1 MLPSRTSEGESG
13 KNPAPVLRS
22 MPLERTIRKLSV
34 MALVGGAAL
43 VGVAGEARADG
54 PVTGTGKG
62 IAGGAL
68 LGGEVA
74 TITMSIIG
82 IEAAW
87 PYFAIGGAAAVGGGI
102 GGYFI
107 ETAAP
112 PEVPLY
118 MLAGGMALVI
128 PTLVAALDA
137 TAYKPPEGDLA
148 DPSVTEPAAEPP
160 LPGEETSSGARPSR
174 ALRAPSKAL
183 GEKTRTAF
191 IPPALVG
198 LRGLDLDNGA
208 LALGI
213 PAVDV
218 RPLYSLRERG
228 MFGVEQGHEVRVSL
242 FRAVF

>member
-1 MLPSRTSEGESG
+1 MGRT
-13 KNPAPVLRS
+13 N
-22 MPLERTIRKLSV
+22 RKLSV
-34 MALVGGAAL
+34 VVSAALMGGAAL
-43 VGVAGEARADG
+43 VAGAGEARADG

-74 TITMSIIG
+74 TITMSVIG

-128 PTLVAALDA
+128 PTLVAALNA
-137 TAYKPPEGDLA
+137 TTYKPPEEDTA
-148 DPSVTEPAAEPP
+148 DPSATEPAPEPP
-160 LPGEETSSGARPSR
+160 LPGAQVTPGSKR
-174 ALRAPSKAL
+174 AGRSPGKVLA
-183 GEKTRTAF
+183 KTTPDTRHPF
-191 IPPALVG
+191 IPMALIGV
-198 LRGLDLDNGA
+198 RGLDPDHV
-208 LALGI
+208 ALGI

-218 RPLYSLRERG
+218 RPLYSLRERQ
-228 MFGVEQGHEVRVSL
+228 MFGVEQGHEVRVPL
-242 FRAVF
+242 LRAVF

>member
-1 MLPSRTSEGESG
+1 
-13 KNPAPVLRS
+13 
-22 MPLERTIRKLSV
+22 MPLGRTNRKVSV
-34 MALVGGAAL
+34 VVSAARVGVAVAAL
-43 VGVAGEARADG
+43 VAGAGEARADG

-107 ETAAP
+107 ETATP

-128 PTLVAALDA
+128 PTLVAALNA
-137 TAYKPPEGDLA
+137 TAYKPPEEDTA
-148 DPSVTEPAAEPP
+148 DPSVTEPAPEPP
-160 LPGEETSSGARPSR
+160 LPGALLTPGSKRAGRSSGKVLARTTPNTS
-174 ALRAPSKAL
+174 PP
-183 GEKTRTAF
+183 F
-191 IPPALVG
+191 IPMALLGV
-198 LRGLDLDNGA
+198 RGLDPDHV
-208 LALGI
+208 ALGI

-218 RPLYSLRERG
+218 RPLYSLRERQ
-228 MFGVEQGHEVRVSL
+228 MFGVEQGHEVRVPL
-242 FRAVF
+242 LRAVF